1 MPAGEQGG
9 VLEPADRAG
18 GGEEER
24 RDCREGGGGP
34 GSGSTFPGLGQV
46 LGEAGLRGAQAGAG
60 EHRGSQGEPHE
71 DVALPTAG
79 TPGLNSPV
87 SLENIFAFQAPNNL
101 ELSTLERLPVK

>member
-79 TPGLNSPV
+79 P
-87 SLENIFAFQAPNNL
+87 SLLASTHQSVWKIFLHFRL
-101 ELSTLERLPVK
+101 RTTLSCRP